1 MLFFCIKGRPS
12 KIHWPTFVLYLDCF
26 ELPLIVPFFFSSL
39 ANERGTTDPWL
50 DKTDH
55 LERLSYTN
63 GEVHTFPHLLPQMS
77 IDQPMKRDI
86 LPTNIILPF
95 FCLPVGLFGR
105 VQLVVCWV
113 SLYIVPIWRSLSLSL
128 SPFQFVYVHML
139 VDELQLWQGSFC
151 TLPAFAYVFLSVS
164 FVVTNVYNV
173 MTLYKCCQLCNSK
186 KGIASLHLQSL
197 SITLSM
203 CWTHRTRTHIH
214 T

>member
-1 MLFFCIKGRPS
+1 
-12 KIHWPTFVLYLDCF
+12 
-26 ELPLIVPFFFSSL
+26 
-39 ANERGTTDPWL
+39 
-50 DKTDH
+50 
-55 LERLSYTN
+55 
-63 GEVHTFPHLLPQMS
+63 MS

-95 FCLPVGLFGR
+95 FLFTCR
-105 VQLVVCWV
+105 FVRTSPISCVLSF
-113 SLYIVPIWRSLSLSL
+113 SLYCADMAFSLSLSL

-203 CWTHRTRTHIH
+203 C
-214 T
+214 

>member
-95 FCLPVGLFGR
+95 FLFTCR
-105 VQLVVCWV
+105 FVRTSPISCVLSF
-113 SLYIVPIWRSLSLSL
+113 SLYCADMAFSLSLSL
-128 SPFQFVYVHML
+128 SLPICICSHAC
-139 VDELQLWQGSFC
+139 WWTP
-151 TLPAFAYVFLSVS
+151 TLA
-164 FVVTNVYNV
+164 
-173 MTLYKCCQLCNSK
+173 
-186 KGIASLHLQSL
+186 
-197 SITLSM
+197 
-203 CWTHRTRTHIH
+203 R
-214 T
+214 